1 MKIKQKTRISFR
13 FIKWTAPLLI
23 LFLSALTLTI
33 YGVEKKNQEKA
44 LINVGHQATK
54 QTGIALENWIA
65 DQVRIARMIAA
76 APQVVMACEHPDNT
90 EYAAAAQ
97 RYTKSIHQRFPF
109 YENMPLVSKMAP
121 GTSITVRV
129 GNQDRT
135 VGDGQFF
142 TDTVEG
148 KTIGKCS
155 PKASFI
161 KAIYE
166 GKPYFISQVYPS
178 ILRGNPIFVISAP
191 VKNNQGDLVGVALI
205 APQMSYFTDLF
216 VNSVTVGKTGHLFFV
231 DDRGMVLAHP
241 DTKLILHKEAKT
253 TISPI
258 TTQVFNGKTRFTATF
273 QGKERSYISRR
284 IDLPEDKLLHKW
296 YMVFS
301 QDREEI
307 METSRQFLALLA
319 GASALFLVCFGA
331 GFFILCRIII
341 EKPVNQTVA
350 ALKDIAQ
357 GEGDLTKRIEIN
369 ATDEIGELAGWFNT
383 FLDKLQNI
391 IRQLGEHSTQVDLS
405 SAKLSEIAAQMATEA
420 DATKTRAGTVSTATE
435 EMSERF
441 QGAAHTTTQASDN
454 VAMVATAAEQ
464 MTATINEIAKNAQNA
479 STITNR
485 AVVKA
490 SDANAQI
497 TALGQ
502 AAHSI
507 GKVVETIADISDQ
520 VNLLA
525 LNATIEAA
533 RAGEAGKGFAVVAN
547 EIKDLANQ
555 TASAT
560 LEIKLNIDNIQSST
574 DGTVEGI
581 TEISQIISDVNTIV
595 ATIATAV
602 EEQSS
607 ATKEIADNISQ
618 ASQGIQEVND
628 TVGQSVIQ
636 ATDIARNTS
645 SGTTAAEEISSSSN
659 QIKTNAGELQTMAGR
674 LNAIVGSFRV

>member
-1 MKIKQKTRISFR
+1 MKNNPKTRISFR

-44 LINVGHQATK
+44 LINVGHQATE

-65 DQVRIARMIAA
+65 DQVRIAGMIAE
-76 APQVVMACEHPDNT
+76 APQVVRACEHPENS
-90 EYAAAAQ
+90 EYVAAAQ
-97 RYTKSIHQRFPF
+97 RYTQSIHQRFPF
-109 YENMPLVSKMAP
+109 YENIPLVSKMAP
-121 GTSITVRV
+121 GASVMIKV
-129 GNQDRT
+129 GNQERT

-161 KAIYE
+161 KAIYG

-178 ILRGNPIFVISAP
+178 ILRGNPIFVISSP
-191 VKNNQGDLVGVALI
+191 VKNSRGDLVGVALV

-231 DDRGMVLAHP
+231 DDRGMILAHP
-241 DTKLILHKEAKT
+241 DPKLILNKESKT
-253 TISPI
+253 TIAPI
-258 TTQVFNGKTRFTATF
+258 TAQVFNGNTRFTAAF
-273 QGKERSYISRR
+273 KGQERSYISRR
-284 IDLPEDKLLHKW
+284 INLPEDKLLHKW

-301 QDREEI
+301 QDRKEI
-307 METSRQFLALLA
+307 METSRHFLTLVA
-319 GASALFLVCFGA
+319 GASSLFLVCFGA
-331 GFFILCRIII
+331 CLFILCRRIV
-341 EKPVNQTVA
+341 ENPVNQAVA

-369 ATDEIGELAGWFNT
+369 STDEIGELAGWFNT
-383 FLDKLQNI
+383 FLDKLQDI
-391 IRQLGEHSTQVDLS
+391 IRQLGDHSTQVDLS
-405 SAKLSEIAAQMATEA
+405 SGKLSEIAALMASEA
-420 DATKTRAGTVSTATE
+420 DATKTRAGTISTAAG

-441 QGAAHTTTQASDN
+441 QGAAQTTTQASDN

-464 MTATINEIAKNAQNA
+464 MTATIHEIAKNAQNA
-479 STITNR
+479 ATITNQ

-490 SDANAQI
+490 ADANTQI
-497 TALGQ
+497 ESLGK
-502 AAHSI
+502 AANSI
-507 GKVVETIADISDQ
+507 GKVVETIAEISDQ

-533 RAGEAGKGFAVVAN
+533 RAGDAGKGFAVVAN

-574 DGTVEGI
+574 DGTVKGI
-581 TEISQIISDVNTIV
+581 VEISQTISDVNTIV

-636 ATDIARNTS
+636 ATDIARHTS
-645 SGTTAAEEISSSSN
+645 SGSRAAEEISSSSN
-659 QIKTNAGELQTMAGR
+659 QVKTNAGELQTMAGR
-674 LNAIVGSFRV
+674 LNAIVGSFKV